1 MKRLIT
7 MICAIIF
14 SLPSFAWKEK
24 DNAIIKQFVQFE
36 TGISRDVMLV
46 EFEDSSG
53 ASMWCHVDY
62 GNQSTISLLL
72 TLYVA
77 EKKSWVHCHDGTENF
92 GGYVSRKFHRIVTR

>member
-1 MKRLIT
+1 MERLIT
-7 MICAIIF
+7 IIF
-14 SLPSFAWKEK
+14 TILLSLPCFAWEEK

-77 EKKSWVHCHDGTENF
+77 EKNR
-92 GGYVSRKFHRIVTR
+92 GYIATMVRRTLEVIFLESSIA